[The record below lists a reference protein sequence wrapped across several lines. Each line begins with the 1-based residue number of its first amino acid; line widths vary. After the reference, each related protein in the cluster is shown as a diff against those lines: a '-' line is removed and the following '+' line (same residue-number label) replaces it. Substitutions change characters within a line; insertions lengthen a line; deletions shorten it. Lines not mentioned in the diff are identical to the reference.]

1 MKSDLP
7 YLGHL
12 ADSIA
17 AIEGYITGGRDAF
30 MTIRLI
36 QDAVIRNFE
45 IIGEAASRL
54 SPELRGRPG
63 APWGKIIAFR
73 NRLIHGYWSVDMPL
87 VWDVIVNDLPILK
100 AEVDRLLTEIA
111 GDRPS

>member
-1 MKSDLP
+1 VKSDLP
-7 YLGHL
+7 YLGHI

-17 AIEGYITGGRDAF
+17 AIEGYVAGGRDVF
-30 MTIRLI
+30 MSTRLI

-54 SPELRGRPG
+54 SPELRGCSG

-73 NRLIHGYWSVDMPL
+73 NPLIHGY
-87 VWDVIVNDLPILK
+87 
-100 AEVDRLLTEIA
+100 
-111 GDRPS
+111 